1 MQIGRQR
8 IYTSEPVITYE
19 NVIDVLRKAIKV
31 HDANVVQIQKLDNF
45 EKGEQPLLRKKTY
58 RSDIDNEACDN
69 VANEVTEFK
78 TSFHWGNPITLVQK
92 SKDIDKEITDAI
104 YLLNECYETE
114 GIKAKTQHLGRNVE
128 IGSLGYTYVDINTDE
143 DDIADGGSYFKIES
157 LEPANTFVVYSSYYT
172 DKRPMMGV
180 MYRLDSENKKHF
192 TVFTKDSRFE
202 IVDLEH
208 AERSGEQN
216 PLGVIPII
224 EWYRSPD
231 MMGCFERQISEMNN
245 LNLLVSDFTNDVEQ
259 NTQAIWHGNDVEF
272 PTETI
277 KNEDGTVEERVKK
290 PGTNEWVITG
300 TTQDGK
306 TPFIKALAVDYDYQ
320 GMLNNIITR
329 RALILQ
335 KCNVPQRNDNSGG
348 STGVAMDSATGWSA
362 AEAEAQKL
370 QNIMETCKMN
380 EVKAVLR
387 AIKKCPH
394 VPSDSPLLKLKAK
407 DIQPNI
413 KRSKT
418 YELITKSNSLTTL
431 LAHGFNLQD
440 AINTIPLFED
450 NTQVIERSGAGV
462 KKYQEAHVFMETK
475 EKIKDKIASDYSDQT
490 SNSPFIDK

>member
-8 IYTSEPVITYE
+8 IYTSEPYITRD
-19 NVIDVLRKAIKV
+19 NVIDILRKAKKV
-31 HDANVVQIQKLDNF
+31 HDNNATQMKALDEF
-45 EKGEQPLLRKKTY
+45 EKGNQPILRKKTY
-58 RSDIDNEACDN
+58 RADINVQTCDN

-92 SKDIDKEITDAI
+92 SKEIDQEITDAI
-104 YLLNECYETE
+104 YLLNECYESE
-114 GIKAKTQHLGRNVE
+114 GIRAKTQHLGRNVE
-128 IGSLGYTYVDINTDE
+128 IGCLGYTYVDINMDE
-143 DDIADGGSYFKIES
+143 EDIEDGGSYFKIES

-180 MYRLDSENKKHF
+180 MYRVDSERKTHF
-192 TVFTKDSRFE
+192 TVFTKDLRFE
-202 IVDLEH
+202 ISEWEH
-208 AERSGEQN
+208 AEKSGEKN
-216 PLGVIPII
+216 PLGLIPII

-231 MMGCFERQISEMNN
+231 MMGCFERQISEMDN
-245 LNLLVSDFTNDVEQ
+245 LNLMISDFSNDVEQ
-259 NTQAIWHGNDVEF
+259 NTQAVWHGNDVEF
-272 PTETI
+272 PTKVIE
-277 KNEDGTVEERVKK
+277 NEDGTKTEVVVKPK
-290 PGTNEWVITG
+290 DGEWLITG

-306 TPFIKALAVDYDYQ
+306 TPFVKPLAIDYDYQ

-362 AEAEAQKL
+362 AESEAQKL

-380 EVKAVLR
+380 EVKVVLR
-387 AIKKCPH
+387 AIKKCPSL
-394 VPSDSPLLKLKAK
+394 PSDSPLLKLKAK

-440 AINTIPLFED
+440 AIKTIPLFED
-450 NTQVIERSGAGV
+450 NTQVIERSGEGV
-462 KKYQEAHVFMETK
+462 KKYQEAHVFKT
-475 EKIKDKIASDYSDQT
+475 EKQTEEKRPFADLSDQI
-490 SNSPFIDK
+490 SNSPNID